1 MHAQVTLFPQTG
13 VTGNINQLIPFKR
26 HLGLTFTSPVLPQD
40 YIREW
45 NSLADS
51 LISAAE
57 CAENSVIRFMVTHP
71 VIGGHQLSVQSEII

>member
-1 MHAQVTLFPQTG
+1 MYKDLRSFVLVLWMQRQC
-13 VTGNINQLIPFKR
+13 
-26 HLGLTFTSPVLPQD
+26 PVV

-57 CAENSVIRFMVTHP
+57 CAEDSVIRFMVTHP